1 MARAATTPKKVS
13 QMFFLYS
20 VQSTFQIF
28 SHISPPVRCRT
39 RVFRCHDNGTR
50 PYPLVGR
57 RLGIVIINTSVCGV
71 PAVKR
76 VLRGSD
82 TFVVGAQID
91 LTVGNGG
98 KSAGLIYHPADCVG
112 ETAAFYSVEDDCR
125 NGDFACIAFAA
136 RPRRN
141 DSRRADRDC
150 CCLSCRCPFRPRTTK
165 D

>member
-13 QMFFLYS
+13 QMFFCIVSSLRFKFS
-20 VQSTFQIF
+20 LIF
-28 SHISPPVRCRT
+28 PLPSGAEH
-39 RVFRCHDNGTR
+39 VFSDCHDNGTR

-125 NGDFACIAFAA
+125 NGIETPFSMACAPPSLISM
-136 RPRRN
+136 RPYEPLRRWITASHSKPFL
-141 DSRRADRDC
+141 SR
-150 CCLSCRCPFRPRTTK
+150 
-165 D
+165 